1 MILTIFLFVFSY
13 DIWFY
18 ISHRILHLPFFYTR
32 IHKKHH
38 SVDYKRMTPGK
49 LLAHFKE
56 MTYKDAYVSD
66 IREDIFQSLGF
77 FIPIY
82 FLQNITLWQGILS
95 LLFVNLRGM
104 ARHDIRMIPFI
115 GDHHILHHANP
126 KVNYGEKWIDIV
138 FQTNSK

>member
-38 SVDYKRMTPGK
+38 SVDYKRMT
-49 LLAHFKE
+49 
-56 MTYKDAYVSD
+56 YKDAYVSD

-95 LLFVNLRGM
+95 LLFVKWQ
-104 ARHDIRMIPFI
+104 DMIF
-115 GDHHILHHANP
+115 A
-126 KVNYGEKWIDIV
+126 
-138 FQTNSK
+138 